1 MKLPARVLAISLTFC
16 LASANAITFGQTPAR
31 ARTGTLVLAGD
42 VPQPATWKVA
52 ELKMLPRTSVT
63 ATQEDG
69 RKLMYEGVLV
79 SELLKRAGAITGSEP
94 RGAALTTYVLAV
106 ANDGYQ
112 VLFSLPELDSA
123 FSGHEIIVA
132 DTVDGKPLA
141 ESQGP
146 LRIVPPRDT
155 RGARSVRMVE
165 RLEVVRLR
173 K

>member
-1 MKLPARVLAISLTFC
+1 MKHSGLIGTIPLVFLLLAATQTL
-16 LASANAITFGQTPAR
+16 SAQTPAR
-31 ARTGTLVLAGD
+31 AKTGTLVLAGD
-42 VPQPATWKVA
+42 APQPATWKVA
-52 ELKMLPRTSVT
+52 ELKTLPRTSVT

-79 SELLKRAGAITGSEP
+79 GELLKRAGAITGAEP

-112 VLFSLPELDSA
+112 VLFSLSELDSA

-141 ESQGP
+141 DSQGP